1 MADEAVNLLLVEHR
15 ERLVRFVRVRLDRRL
30 RGRLDPSDVVQEA
43 CAEAARRLPEYE
55 RDRQVP
61 FYVWLRYLTGQQLAL
76 AYRRHLGTR
85 QRDVKKEVAWNGTD
99 NASADILAEHFA
111 ASQTSPSGAVAKA
124 EIRDRMTAALEAM
137 PSDDREVLALRHFEQ
152 MSNSEVASV
161 MGLTPSAASHR
172 YAKAL
177 VRLKTL
183 MRELFGSI
191 EDLRP

>member
-1 MADEAVNLLLVEHR
+1 
-15 ERLVRFVRVRLDRRL
+15 
-30 RGRLDPSDVVQEA
+30 
-43 CAEAARRLPEYE
+43 
-55 RDRQVP
+55 
-61 FYVWLRYLTGQQLAL
+61 
-76 AYRRHLGTR
+76 
-85 QRDVKKEVAWNGTD
+85 
-99 NASADILAEHFA
+99 
-111 ASQTSPSGAVAKA
+111 
-124 EIRDRMTAALEAM
+124 
-137 PSDDREVLALRHFEQ
+137 